1 VIVRRAMPED
11 AAALADLARVD
22 PGVTLVAGC
31 QLPVASD
38 AG

>member
-1 VIVRRAMPED
+1 MPED

-22 PGVTLVAGC
+22 PDIVRLVAGC